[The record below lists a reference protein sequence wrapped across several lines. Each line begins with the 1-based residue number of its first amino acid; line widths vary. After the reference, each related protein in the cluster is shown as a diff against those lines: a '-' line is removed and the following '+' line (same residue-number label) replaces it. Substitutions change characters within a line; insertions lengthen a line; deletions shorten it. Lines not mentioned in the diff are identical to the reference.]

1 MHQPKLSPKKHMH
14 GNSRKALKKTR
25 KQKKTELK
33 EQDKLVKSR
42 ETIIKEESEQSEIK
56 EDDNEEML
64 KSFG

>member
-14 GNSRKALKKTR
+14 ENSRKALKKTR

-33 EQDKLVKSR
+33 EEDKLVKSG
-42 ETIIKEESEQSEIK
+42 ETIVKEESEQSEIK
-56 EDDNEEML
+56 EDDNEKML